1 MWRERG
7 RGARDSGVADH
18 RVRRPGYGELCRHL
32 HRHLRRRMNDHEAY
46 GVRQGGVIS
55 IKLSK
60 VGGRF
65 IELWK
70 RQHFPYLQVEETYLV
85 RNQW

>member
-1 MWRERG
+1 
-7 RGARDSGVADH
+7 
-18 RVRRPGYGELCRHL
+18 
-32 HRHLRRRMNDHEAY
+32 MNDHEAY
-46 GVRQGGVIS
+46 GVRHGGVTS
-55 IKLSK
+55 VKLSQ

-85 RNQW
+85 RKEEDCLIFVSFIDGFSLCCCSGEQATSRRP

>member
-7 RGARDSGVADH
+7 RGARDSGSADH

-46 GVRQGGVIS
+46 GVGYGVLH
-55 IKLSK
+55 LSK
-60 VGGRF
+60 SPRLADASLNCGRDNTSL
-65 IELWK
+65 ICRLK
-70 RQHFPYLQVEETYLV
+70 RLT
-85 RNQW
+85 W